1 MKKILVYIDKGVD
14 SSSFQSIVESLEKNN
29 TSLGFEIEKI
39 DSTILLESC
48 WQKDC
53 ELLIVPGGR
62 DIPYYEAL
70 KGKGISL
77 VSEYV
82 NSGGSYLGICAG
94 AYFASNEV
102 VFEKD
107 RLHEVIEKRDLS
119 FFPGRAVGTIYS
131 DKPFSYQSQR
141 SAHPALIQHENS
153 AVYTYYNGGCYF
165 EKAEDFTPSVE
176 ILAHYKNANLHNVA
190 AIVLCQVGKGQAL
203 LSGVHFE
210 TPCTSVKNSCLFEK
224 LNKDESKRQKLFD
237 TLITRLL
244 TQ

>member
-1 MKKILVYIDKGVD
+1 MKKILIYIDKGVD

-29 TSLGFEIEKI
+29 VSFGFEIEKI
-39 DSTILLESC
+39 DSKFLLESC

-53 ELLIVPGGR
+53 ELLVIPGGR

-70 KGKGISL
+70 KGKGVSL
-77 VSEYV
+77 ISEYV

-94 AYFASNEV
+94 AYFASNEI

-107 RLHEVIEKRDLS
+107 KLHEVVEKRDLS

-141 SAHPALIQHENS
+141 SAHSALIQHADN
-153 AVYTYYNGGCYF
+153 AIYTYYNGGCYF
-165 EKAEDFTPSVE
+165 EKAEDFSSDVE
-176 ILAHYKNANLHNVA
+176 ILAQYKNANLHNVA
-190 AIVLCQVGKGQAL
+190 AIVLCQVGRGKAL

-210 TPCTSVKNSCLFEK
+210 ISCDSIKNTSLFEK
-224 LNKDESKRQKLFD
+224 LSKDEHKRQKLFD
-237 TLITRLL
+237 KLITRLL
-244 TQ
+244 V

>member
-14 SSSFQSIVESLEKNN
+14 SSSFQSIVESLGKNN
-29 TSLGFEIEKI
+29 ISLGLEIEKI
-39 DSTILLESC
+39 DSKALLASC

-53 ELLIVPGGR
+53 RLLIIPGGR

-94 AYFASNEV
+94 AYFASNEI

-107 RLHEVIEKRDLS
+107 KQHEVVEKRDLS

-131 DKPFSYQSQR
+131 DKPFSYQRQR
-141 SAHPALIQHENS
+141 SAHSALIQHEDS
-153 AVYTYYNGGCYF
+153 AIYTYYNGGCYF
-165 EKAEDFTPSVE
+165 EKAEDFAPSVE
-176 ILAHYKNANLHNVA
+176 ILAHYKNANLHNVP
-190 AIVLCQVGKGQAL
+190 AIIFCQVGKGKAL

-210 TPCTSVKNSCLFEK
+210 TPCASVQNTSLFKK
-224 LNKDESKRQKLFD
+224 LSKDERKRQKLFD
-237 TLITRLL
+237 KLITGLL
-244 TQ
+244 S